1 MRKKVILLNIIPSLV
16 LHGLTQAGG
25 APSMILFS
33 CGVYQL
39 SFQIFIIV
47 DISLNICIYNKE
59 QVYFHTTDKSKV
71 KNLVNIIVFNN

>member
-1 MRKKVILLNIIPSLV
+1 
-16 LHGLTQAGG
+16 
-25 APSMILFS
+25 MILFS
-33 CGVYQL
+33 YGVYQL

-59 QVYFHTTDKSKV
+59 YVYFHTTDKSKV